1 MKLTEDQARYAKHI
15 NFETGKVSG
24 DIRGHTEALKKS
36 PSKGRPISRR
46 LLGYAAI
53 PITGMALWLGYH
65 GLNVLEQKLDGVPAG
80 FKSDKSIEQ
89 VLRSQHE
96 VKQIKE
102 KVTIKKGVHI
112 REEPTTDSAISHSFV
127 FSDQEINGV
136 STKGA
141 DSITIYN
148 VIEVGAIG
156 FDRTTSG
163 DWIKIVHKDNITQTN
178 KFGYISDSE
187 ETREFVDDYGNEAI
201 KVQPS
206 ENGSIKTEASEKI
219 IGPDE
224 INVTVPN
231 FTSAPK

>member
-1 MKLTEDQARYAKHI
+1 MKLTPDQARYAKHI

-24 DIRGHTEALKKS
+24 DIRGNTETSKKR
-36 PSKGRPISRR
+36 PSKGRPISRK

-53 PITGMALWLGYH
+53 PLTGAALWLGYH
-65 GLNVLEQKLDGVPAG
+65 GLNVLEQKIDGVPAG

-89 VLRSQHE
+89 VLSSQHE

-112 REEPTTDSAISHSFV
+112 REEPSTDSAISLSFV

-148 VIEVGAIG
+148 VVEVGAIG
-156 FDRTTSG
+156 FDRTASG
-163 DWIKIVHKDNITQTN
+163 DWMKIVYKDDISRTN

-187 ETREFVDDYGNEAI
+187 ETKEFVDDYGSEAI

-206 ENGSIKTEASEKI
+206 GNGSIKIEASGKTI
-219 IGPDE
+219 NPDE

-231 FTSAPK
+231 FASVSQ